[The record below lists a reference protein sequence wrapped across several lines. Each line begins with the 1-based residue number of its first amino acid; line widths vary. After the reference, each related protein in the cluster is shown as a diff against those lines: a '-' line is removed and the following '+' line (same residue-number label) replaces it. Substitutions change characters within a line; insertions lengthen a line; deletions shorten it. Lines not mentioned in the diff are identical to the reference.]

1 MLEKLQSL
9 IGVRKIIALTIT
21 LLFVILAIMGKVD
34 SKLVEYTVTSVI
46 AFYFGKSTAL
56 GGVKAVTQTQVQTGT
71 QSVQAPATETQTK
84 N

>member
-1 MLEKLQSL
+1 MKEKLQAL
-9 IGVRKIIALTIT
+9 IGVRKIIALAIT
-21 LLFVILAIMGKVD
+21 LLFIILAIMGKVD

-56 GGVKAVTQTQVQTGT
+56 GGSKAAIEAS
-71 QSVQAPATETQTK
+71 QSQSQDNTTPEIKTK